1 MLIPPI
7 SNGICQPPF
16 SHVDHGNDEN
26 GELEKYLK
34 NYTDLYMAQIPLKGG
49 MCISSQGWRPCLKHG
64 KIFFWG
70 WGKEIGHP
78 DSLKLKEIF
87 ILKS

>member
-34 NYTDLYMAQIPLKGG
+34 NHTDLYMAQIPLKGG
-49 MCISSQGWRPCLKHG
+49 MCISSHFAVRFTAKDGDQA
-64 KIFFWG
+64 
-70 WGKEIGHP
+70 
-78 DSLKLKEIF
+78 
-87 ILKS
+87 

>member
-34 NYTDLYMAQIPLKGG
+34 NYTDLYMAQIPLKKG
-49 MCISSQGWRPCLKHG
+49 MCISSHFAVRFTAKYGDQA
-64 KIFFWG
+64 
-70 WGKEIGHP
+70 
-78 DSLKLKEIF
+78 
-87 ILKS
+87 